1 MAKDLTG
8 TRTATLPTGVLTGTS
23 VGVGAVASFLMPAV
37 RTDELLPWWMH
48 RQNDPASPD
57 VVLGDGATRN
67 STHRSWAL
75 LGTVGSADHGV
86 IDPRGMVTP
95 RAGGFSLDWWVGA
108 DDRWHLPSR
117 SGAVRQRLVDDSPV
131 VETTMRVPGGE
142 VVHRAWAVAA
152 GEGVPVG
159 GAVVIELRNASAV
172 PVALALA
179 VRPFDPIGRS
189 TVSHIDL
196 IDSVV
201 MIDGV
206 PAVHLSKLPSRIAVG
221 SAALGDSLTIVESG
235 AAVADWPAGGVR
247 CDAGRASAAL
257 LFPLPHTASIRL
269 LVPLADPGGKRRRRI
284 APEPALRAT
293 PAAAAD
299 AERVVA
305 GWEVQTR
312 RSPRIEL
319 LERRAP
325 EALRAARRFALLHA
339 AGDDAASWSEGLV
352 GVFDACSLIVAL
364 DQQGLHAEAARLI
377 MGLVDRIDV
386 DGRFEQEH
394 HRIDAGA
401 AWLHAVARHVALAGD
416 AVLARSVA
424 AEVAKIAHRLHR
436 DLLGS
441 GARRRADRAAGPTW
455 TSGTSS
461 IRIHDLIWAQSGLV
475 SGEFVLRVAEQDAAA
490 EDVARFAGE
499 LFGSL
504 ADVLDHVDGDLEIA
518 TAAIVALVESDST
531 LMDGDSSRAG
541 ELLELAGSGSIAGAI
556 WHRVGGAGMSPRL
569 TAALGMA
576 RAQLGDPEAVLAVR
590 WMLDVGEPTWSW
602 PTFVH
607 PRTGDGCGG
616 DGHSP
621 VSTSSFL
628 RLVRHLTAIDDA
640 GSINILPAVPRDWLG
655 QPIEVH
661 DLPTRHGL
669 LSFAVRW
676 HGERPAVLWELAPH
690 ADASDLSGSSAT
702 PVRLRFGGL
711 DPGWSTTEARGETLL
726 AAPMIDADADAE
738 TSADQPDVAAVVVSD
753 PEPRKPT
760 PEGGSFS

>member
-1 MAKDLTG
+1 
-8 TRTATLPTGVLTGTS
+8 
-23 VGVGAVASFLMPAV
+23 
-37 RTDELLPWWMH
+37 
-48 RQNDPASPD
+48 
-57 VVLGDGATRN
+57 
-67 STHRSWAL
+67 
-75 LGTVGSADHGV
+75 
-86 IDPRGMVTP
+86 
-95 RAGGFSLDWWVGA
+95 
-108 DDRWHLPSR
+108 
-117 SGAVRQRLVDDSPV
+117 
-131 VETTMRVPGGE
+131 
-142 VVHRAWAVAA
+142 
-152 GEGVPVG
+152 
-159 GAVVIELRNASAV
+159 VVIELRNASAV

-221 SAALGDSLTIVESG
+221 SAALGDSLTMVESG
-235 AAVADWPAGGVR
+235 DAVADWPEGGVR

-640 GSINILPAVPRDWLG
+640 ESINILPAVPRDWLG

-661 DLPTRHGL
+661 DLPTQHGL